1 MTQSDL
7 AGWLGTS
14 RYTVHRLETGH
25 PVSLALAL
33 RAIAVLGYTVTLTP
47 RDPGPEADGDTGAS

>member
-14 RYTVHRLETGH
+14 RYTVHRLEAGH
-25 PVSLALAL
+25 PVSLPLAL
-33 RAIAVLGYTVTLTP
+33 RAVAVLGYAVTLMP
-47 RDPGPEADGDTGAS
+47 RGPRPEAEGGAGAP